1 MPLHLLTPR
10 DVVPL
15 QDRPGYRGHSPGQER
30 ALGGYLVLTAV
41 FSAANTAF
49 ALWYRRSGRR
59 LPDTVAGRDL
69 ALVAVATHKAARIIA
84 KDRVTSAVR
93 APFTRVQHDAGPGEV
108 EEAARRRGVPRAI
121 GELLV
126 CPYCLG
132 PWIAS
137 ALTAALLVAPRLT
150 RLVCSVLCA
159 VFAADVLQLAYA
171 RAEGGV
177 TGEAGR

>member
-1 MPLHLLTPR
+1 MAFHLLTPR

-15 QDRPGYRGHSPGQER
+15 QERPGFRGHSPGQER
-30 ALGGYLVLTAV
+30 PLGGYLVLMGV

-49 ALWYRRSGRR
+49 ALWFRRSGRR
-59 LPDTVAGRDL
+59 LPDTVDGRDL
-69 ALVAVATHKAARIIA
+69 ALVAVATHKAARIVA

-93 APFTRVQHDAGPGEV
+93 GPFTRFQRDAGPGEV
-108 EEAARRRGVPRAI
+108 EEAARRRGLPRAI

-150 RLVCSVLCA
+150 RRVCSVLCA

-177 TGEAGR
+177 AEQA